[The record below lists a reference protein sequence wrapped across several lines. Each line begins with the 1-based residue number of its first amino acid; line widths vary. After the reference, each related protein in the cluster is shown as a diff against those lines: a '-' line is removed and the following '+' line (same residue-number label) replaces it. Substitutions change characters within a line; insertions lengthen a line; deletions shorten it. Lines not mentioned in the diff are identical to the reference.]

1 MRIFCFHV
9 LVMPSVLAMSG
20 DFLISAI
27 NMVEVCDKKKII
39 ENKNPDCYW
48 FFYLGAFLIPYY
60 VTLICGG
67 IPLFFLE
74 VALGQYTSIGGLG
87 IWKICPIFKGVGY
100 AAAIIAFWLNCYYI
114 VVLAW
119 GLYYAYNS
127 MISSSVLPWSTCG
140 HWWNLDSCRTLSQ
153 VRNITHAAQCT
164 VAHLSANQTEV
175 CLKNLTEH
183 LAQFTSPVKEFWE
196 YVCLLF
202 FVKEHNK

>member
-1 MRIFCFHV
+1 MR
-9 LVMPSVLAMSG
+9 LVLAMFG
-20 DFLISAI
+20 DFHIYVI
-27 NMVEVCDKKKII
+27 NMVEVSS
-39 ENKNPDCYW
+39 NFLSCYNLLFH
-48 FFYLGAFLIPYY
+48 FFSGAFLIPYY

-119 GLYYAYNS
+119 GLYYVYNS
-127 MISSSVLPWSTCG
+127 IISSSLLPWSTCNN
-140 HWWNLDSCRTLSQ
+140 WWNLPSCRTLAQ
-153 VRNITHAAQCT
+153 MRNYSALLSCTITNTSIVECRQNA
-164 VAHLSANQTEV
+164 
-175 CLKNLTEH
+175 TEH

-196 YVCLLF
+196 YVLETTRSF
-202 FVKEHNK
+202 K